1 MAGAV
6 FTPIAAR
13 PAPAATVGALGW
25 VRANLL
31 SSPINALLTLAALYF
46 AWKVIPPSLDW
57 LFFNATISGGTVAE
71 CKTAGEDGLIVDAP
85 GACWTF
91 VKVRF
96 LQLMFG
102 LYYSG
107 NLDQVWR
114 PVLMFALF
122 VGLMIP
128 LFVRSFRKKLLL
140 GAFIVFGFPFVAY
153 ALVHGEWLGLP
164 VADTD
169 QWGGFML
176 TFFLASVGIVGA
188 LPLGILFALGRRSQM
203 PVIRAF
209 CIFYIEMWRAAPL
222 ITVLYMASNLLPLF
236 FPSEVDFD
244 KVARAMIG
252 ITLFQSAYTAEAIRG
267 GLQALDRG
275 QFEAADAL
283 GFGFWKKSG
292 LVVLPQALKI
302 SIPGI
307 VNSFIELF
315 KDTTLVLIIGLFDLL
330 NMAETA
336 SRSPEWKGYDL
347 EAYVFTASVFFVFCF
362 GMSKYS
368 QALERKL
375 HTGHAR

>member
-1 MAGAV
+1 MTGAN
-6 FTPIAAR
+6 FIPIKPR
-13 PAPAATVGALGW
+13 PAPASTVGALGW
-25 VRANLL
+25 MRANLF
-31 SSPINALLTLAALYF
+31 SSPLNIALTAAGLWVFYQLAPPALN
-46 AWKVIPPSLDW
+46 W
-57 LFFNATISGGTVAE
+57 LFFNATISGGEVSV
-71 CKTAGEDGLIVDAP
+71 CKTADANGEIVDAP

-91 VKVRF
+91 IKVRF

-107 NLDQVWR
+107 NLEQVWR
-114 PVLMFALF
+114 PILMFALF
-122 VGLMIP
+122 VALMIP
-128 LFVRSFRKKLLL
+128 LFVPAFRRKLLL
-140 GAFIVFGFPFVAY
+140 GAFIVLGFPFVAY

-176 TFFLASVGIVGA
+176 TFFLAFIGIMGA
-188 LPLGILFALGRRSQM
+188 LPLGILFALGRRSKM

-209 CIFYIEMWRAAPL
+209 SVFYIEMWRAAPL

-236 FPSEVDFD
+236 FPAEVDFD
-244 KVARAMIG
+244 KVARAMIA

-283 GFGFWKKSG
+283 GLGYWKKSG
-292 LVVLPQALKI
+292 LIVLPQALKI

-307 VNSFIELF
+307 VNSFIALF

-336 SRSPEWKGYDL
+336 SRSPEWKGYDF
-347 EAYVFTASVFFVFCF
+347 EAYVFTASVFFVFCY

-375 HTGHAR
+375 NTGHAR